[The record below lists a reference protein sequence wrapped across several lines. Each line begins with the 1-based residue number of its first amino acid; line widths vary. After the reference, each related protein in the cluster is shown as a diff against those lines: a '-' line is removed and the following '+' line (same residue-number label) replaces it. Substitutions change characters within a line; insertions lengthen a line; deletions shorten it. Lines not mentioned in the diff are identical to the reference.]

1 VTSAMP
7 TRHQQ
12 VIVIRDGSAE
22 TAEHCQMLASAFD
35 VISVHDIQE
44 ARRALEHNP
53 DALFL
58 VGPTLARVVFGS
70 RPAGGD
76 VADNALTGPGPMFE
90 AMGEGMGIVDADG
103 HILWENQRLAQH
115 NESTVGQFI
124 SLCRRAFDLFQQ
136 DADAVDS
143 ELERPSRRFTF
154 SSDHRHFELVV
165 TPAAVSIDDPQHIT
179 AVAGVLWEVTASRQ
193 MQKKIDAIDAAGS
206 ELLRIEPAAIA
217 KLNMAERLKLLED
230 RIVSTVHDILN
241 FDNFEIRLLDRDSNM
256 LELVISVG
264 LTPLKIGEV
273 IYADAEGNGISGYV
287 AASGESYICPNVRN
301 DPLYREGLDNAAS
314 SLTVPLRLHDR
325 VIGVF
330 NIESFQENAF
340 DENDRMFAEI
350 FGRYIA
356 MAMNI
361 LDLLVVERYTTNEQV
376 SENVLGELEPT
387 LQDLESRFQRLGEC
401 IPQRESDAGEQLNAI
416 QQCLAALRRRVETC
430 ATGPKTILAA
440 EQELHRE
447 EVDPVMAGK
456 NVLLADN
463 EPLILDTLAELL
475 RQKGCHVTRCSDG
488 MSTIEVLEQSAER
501 GENYDLIISD
511 IKMPD
516 RNGYEIFRRAK
527 AINEDTPVILMTGF
541 GYDPHH
547 SIIRAS
553 QEGLHCFLFKPFKAT
568 QLIDA
573 VKRAF
578 TGEDEQQ
585 NAN

>member
-1 VTSAMP
+1 MP

-376 SENVLGELEPT
+376 DRNVLQELDEPLDSIDEHT
-387 LQDLESRFQRLGEC
+387 GVLLERVKNDESLREELQDIL
-401 IPQRESDAGEQLNAI
+401 DATRRIRDRVAS
-416 QQCLAALRRRVETC
+416 CAA
-430 ATGPKTILAA
+430 GPKTILGA
-440 EQELHRE
+440 EQELRKAEEDPALKGKLIIVADDEPTIRE
-447 EVDPVMAGK
+447 TVSE
-456 NVLLADN
+456 
-463 EPLILDTLAELL
+463 ILS
-475 RQKGCHVTRCSDG
+475 QKGCEVIACEDG
-488 MSTIEVLEQSAER
+488 QSTIEEIEKAGR
-501 GENYDLIISD
+501 AGRKPDLIISD

-516 RNGYEIFRRAK
+516 RNGYEVFRAAK
-527 AINEDTPVILMTGF
+527 NLDANMPVILMTGF

-547 SIIRAS
+547 SIVRSS
-553 QEGLHCFLFKPFKAT
+553 QEGLDTFLFKPFQAT
-568 QLIDA
+568 QLLEA
-573 VKRAF
+573 VHRAICE
-578 TGEDEQQ
+578 T
-585 NAN
+585 ANTQ